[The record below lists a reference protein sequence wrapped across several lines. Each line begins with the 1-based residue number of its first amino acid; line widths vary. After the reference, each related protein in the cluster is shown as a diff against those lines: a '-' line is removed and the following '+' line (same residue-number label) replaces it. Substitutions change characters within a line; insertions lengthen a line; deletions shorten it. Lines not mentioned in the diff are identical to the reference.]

1 MRGAVFIIVA
11 LAVTATSSVASA
23 QVCNCDVTVRKQQA
37 YDRLLQLSTAE
48 TNASLARHL
57 PLGVPVNPAS
67 ATNEQLLIQDHY
79 VINYDADLRVPIWVA
94 YRLREI
100 DLLIGRER
108 TECFRQDIRLPAND
122 SALCAD
128 YAGSGFDRGH
138 LVPNAAM
145 VRSENAMVNTY
156 MLSNMA
162 PQFHRFNGGIW
173 SRLERYV
180 REWAQDRGELYVISG
195 SVFDRDAQ
203 LGRDPDANAQRI
215 PTTPP
220 RVAIPS
226 HFYKIIHHTRPD
238 GTIETLTILLPHL
251 DQSFGSGTEQALT
264 NGITTI
270 DSIEAR
276 TGINFF
282 PGYEQTHPA
291 QATVMEQFAMPQLWP

>member
-1 MRGAVFIIVA
+1 MRVAVFIIVA
-11 LAVTATSSVASA
+11 LAVAATSSVASA
-23 QVCNCDVTVRKQQA
+23 QVCNCDVTVRKRQA

-57 PLGVPVNPAS
+57 PLGVPVNS
-67 ATNEQLLIQDHY
+67 VTATNEQLLIQDHY

-100 DLLIGRER
+100 ELLFGRER
-108 TECFRQDIRLPAND
+108 TECFRQDLRLPAND
-122 SALCAD
+122 SAFCAD

-180 REWAQDRGELYVISG
+180 RDWAQARGELYVISG

-203 LGRDPDANAQRI
+203 LGRDTDASAMAASNI
-215 PTTPP
+215 GSN
-220 RVAIPS
+220 RVAVPS
-226 HFYKIIHHTRPD
+226 HFYKIIHHTQPN

-251 DQSFGSGTEQALT
+251 DQSFGSGTDQAMT

-270 DSIEAR
+270 DAILR
-276 TGINFF
+276 
-282 PGYEQTHPA
+282 
-291 QATVMEQFAMPQLWP
+291 